1 MRVANQTV
9 SRNYLKHLETN
20 YSNVYKSQNKIDST
34 HQYEYGSENPINAA
48 GELRVRKAI
57 ANLENYQYNLRTA
70 DSIYSAAESSVTA
83 ISEIIQ
89 TTYEKCIEAANGTSD
104 EVHTHAPDQL
114 DMIAM
119 NVEAYADEIARLMN
133 LVVADRRIFGGVNN
147 DCKAFAIE
155 DGRVIY
161 NGVDVDTYNDST
173 LFPNSRESYADI
185 GLGMMLNEEG
195 RVDEQSALALTFN
208 GMDVIGC
215 GKKETSPYID
225 LDSINDG
232 TTYTFRLNVGSKIEK
247 TVTFTGTATKEDNI
261 KAINDAIAAEFDGN
275 DSIKIYEHG
284 LIVNGLNSEAISI
297 TDRTAGT
304 DKLEVENRGAA
315 YSNNIIQSIL
325 DAAQIIRTGDGDEI
339 AKYADHIY
347 SLQTKVSLTLA
358 KIGTQTKFIEFNQ
371 TRLTNNLTTLQER
384 ENDLYGTDFAAESTN
399 LKNYDAIYS
408 ATLQMSAMVVPQ
420 SIFDFMS

>member
-89 TTYEKCIEAANGTSD
+89 ITYEKCIEAANGTSD

-161 NGVDVDTYNDST
+161 NGVDVDTYSDST

-185 GLGMMLNEEG
+185 GLGMMLNEDG

-232 TTYTFRLNVGSKIEK
+232 TTYTFQLNVGSKIEK

-304 DKLEVENRGAA
+304 DKLGVENRGAA

-339 AKYADHIY
+339 AKYADHIF

-371 TRLTNNLTTLQER
+371 TRITNNMTTLQER

>member
-247 TVTFTGTATKEDNI
+247 TVTFTGAATKEDNI

-304 DKLEVENRGAA
+304 DRLGVENKGEE

-325 DAAQIIRTGDGDEI
+325 DAAKIIRTGDGDEI

>member
-232 TTYTFRLNVGSKIEK
+232 TTYTFQLNVGSKIEK

-304 DKLEVENRGAA
+304 DKLGVENRGAA

-339 AKYADHIY
+339 AKYADHIF

>member
-89 TTYEKCIEAANGTSD
+89 ITYEKCIEAANGTSD

-161 NGVDVDTYNDST
+161 NGVDVDTYSDST

-232 TTYTFRLNVGSKIEK
+232 TTYTFQLNVGSKIEK

-304 DKLEVENRGAA
+304 DKLGVENRGAA

-339 AKYADHIY
+339 AKYADHIF

-371 TRLTNNLTTLQER
+371 TRITNNMTTLQER

>member
-161 NGVDVDTYNDST
+161 NGVDVDTYSDST

-232 TTYTFRLNVGSKIEK
+232 TTYTFQLNVGSKIEK

-304 DKLEVENRGAA
+304 DKLGVENRGAA

-339 AKYADHIY
+339 AKYADHIF

-371 TRLTNNLTTLQER
+371 TRITNNMTTLQER

>member
-34 HQYEYGSENPINAA
+34 HQYEFGSENPINAA

-57 ANLENYQYNLRTA
+57 ANLENYQYNLKTA
-70 DSIYSAAESSVTA
+70 DSIYSAAESSVMA

-104 EVHTHAPDQL
+104 DVHTHAPDQL
-114 DMIAM
+114 EMIAV

-133 LVVADRRIFGGVNN
+133 LTVADRRIFGGINN

-161 NGVDVDTYNDST
+161 NGVDVDTYNDPT

-185 GLGMMLNEEG
+185 GLGMMLNEDG
-195 RVDEQSALALTFN
+195 RVDEQSAIALTFN
-208 GMDVIGC
+208 GMDVTGC
-215 GKKETSPYID
+215 GKKETSPYIN
-225 LDSINDG
+225 LDSIITGN
-232 TTYTFRLNVGSKIEK
+232 TYTFKLRVGSDIEK
-247 TVTFTGTATKEDNI
+247 DITFTGAATNDDNVDAI
-261 KAINDAIAAEFDGN
+261 NKAIADAFDGN
-275 DSIKIYEHG
+275 ESIKILKHG
-284 LIVNGLNSEAISI
+284 LIVNNLNSDSVNIS
-297 TDRTAGT
+297 DRTAGAN
-304 DKLEVENRGAA
+304 KLEVENKGDA

-325 DAAQIIRTGDGDEI
+325 DAAKIIRTGNGEEI
-339 AKYADHIY
+339 ARYADHIY

-358 KIGTQTKFIEFNQ
+358 NIGTQTKFIEFNQ
-371 TRLTNNLTTLQER
+371 TRITNNMTTLQER